1 MDLIKE
7 ILSTTENKII
17 VLIKILD
24 TTGRIL
30 QETEI
35 LFLHYDKITIKPIN
49 PCTRYC
55 KPQRRPYGG
64 TCTTEQTQ
72 NKRSD
77 TFNNQNQT
85 SFKMIT
91 IVY

>member
-35 LFLHYDKITIKPIN
+35 LFLHYDTITIKPIN

-55 KPQRRPYGG
+55 KPKRRPYGG

-72 NKRSD
+72 NKRSH
-77 TFNNQNQT
+77 TINNKTKPVSKWSQ
-85 SFKMIT
+85 
-91 IVY
+91 